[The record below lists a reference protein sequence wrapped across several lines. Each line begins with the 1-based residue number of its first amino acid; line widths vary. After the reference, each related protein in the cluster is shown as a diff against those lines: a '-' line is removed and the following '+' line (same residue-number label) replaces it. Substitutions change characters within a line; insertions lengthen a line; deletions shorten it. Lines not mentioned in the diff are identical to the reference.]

1 MQSINTRLSA
11 LVWLIILALSMVTA
25 LAQVVALDYTVR
37 HPVKAGSWYPAEADA
52 LRARISQLASESAD
66 TQLDPQHG
74 KLRALIVPHAGY
86 DYSGST
92 AAAGYKL
99 LKGKKYRRVVV
110 IGAAHYY
117 NDMPGMSVLDVDA
130 YQTPLGKVEL
140 DRAAIAPMHRSPL
153 VMSHPYAHDREHSI
167 EMQLPFLQAMLAPG
181 WKLVPILIGDLT
193 RLQYQQA
200 GRLVATLLDED
211 TLLVVS
217 GDFVHYGP
225 GYDFVPF
232 PHDQQTAQRIAHL
245 DKGIVEHIRHID
257 PDGLSRYRK
266 EMDLNDC
273 VYPPAMVLLNLL
285 PDGSDDTKVTII
297 RYQTSGAVTGNYRN
311 SVSYLAIAF
320 QGVMP
325 IKHDIE

>member
-1 MQSINTRLSA
+1 MQRINMRLSP
-11 LVWLIILALSMVTA
+11 LVWLPILALSTVSA

-37 HPVKAGSWYPAEADA
+37 HPVKAGSWYPGEADA
-52 LRARISQLASESAD
+52 LRARIRQLASESAD

-74 KLRALIVPHAGY
+74 RLRALIVPHAGY

-110 IGAAHYY
+110 IGAAHYE
-117 NDMPGMSVLDVDA
+117 DVPGMSVLDVDA

-153 VMSHPYAHDREHSI
+153 VMSHPYAHNREHSI

-200 GRLVATLLDED
+200 GRLVAKLLDED
-211 TLLVVS
+211 TLLVIS

-232 PHDQQTAQRIAHL
+232 PHDEKTAQRIARL
-245 DKGIVEHIRHID
+245 DKAMVEHIHNID
-257 PDGLSRYRK
+257 PGGLSRYRN

-273 VYPPAMVLLNLL
+273 VYPSAMVLLNLL
-285 PDGSDDTKVTII
+285 PDDAEDTKVTII

-320 QGVMP
+320 QGDVP
-325 IKHDIE
+325 INHKFD

>member
-1 MQSINTRLSA
+1 MQRINTLLSP
-11 LVWLIILALSMVTA
+11 LVWLLILALSTVSA

-37 HPVKAGSWYPAEADA
+37 HPVKAGSWYPGEADA
-52 LRARISQLASESAD
+52 LRGRIRQLASEAAD

-74 KLRALIVPHAGY
+74 RLRALIVPHAGY

-110 IGAAHYY
+110 IGAAHYK
-117 NDMPGMSVLDVDA
+117 DVPGMSVLDVDA

-140 DRAAIAPMHRSPL
+140 DRAAIDQMHRSPL

-167 EMQLPFLQAMLAPG
+167 EMQLPFLQAMLEPG

-200 GRLVATLLDED
+200 GRLVGKLLDED
-211 TLLVVS
+211 TLLVIS
-217 GDFVHYGP
+217 GDFIHYGP
-225 GYDFVPF
+225 GYDFEPF
-232 PHDQQTAQRIAHL
+232 PHDEETAQRIAHL
-245 DKGIVEHIRHID
+245 DKGIVEHIRNID
-257 PDGLSRYRK
+257 PDGLSRYRNK
-266 EMDLNDC
+266 MDLNDC
-273 VYPPAMVLLNLL
+273 VYPSVMVLLNLL
-285 PDGSDDTKVTII
+285 PDDADDTKVTII

-320 QGVMP
+320 QGDVP
-325 IKHDIE
+325 VKHDID